1 MKNQKMSTKIAAA
14 ITLVVII
21 CISLLYVI
29 ASNRMNA
36 LMKQSEIDHMK
47 ASLHA
52 QTNLIEEYI
61 IHQEDLLTAFS
72 KAPVVIDFLKN
83 PEDPEKQKLAQEYTE
98 KYYADLEQWEGL
110 YIGEWNTHVIAHSNP
125 EVVGITTREG
135 DGLKALQTAMESANG
150 LYNAGIIVSPASSK
164 LTLSMYCPVFD
175 ADGQTILGYVGGGPF
190 ADELKALL
198 DSVKET
204 DTDTAKNSMINVQ
217 TAMYIFDNDASL
229 MATEIQDSMLLTVL
243 DTIKAN
249 KDDVFRELE
258 YTNEKQERSLA
269 SYEYI
274 AKRDWAVVSYDTEA
288 NIYKDSHKN
297 MSFLGII
304 CIISVIMISF
314 LSWILIHLNMRPLK
328 YIENSIVQLKDLNL
342 RRSHHLDAYINKK
355 SEIGQIATALDSLY
369 ASFQNIVLTLDS
381 CSDSLTNTA
390 VQMTASSALL
400 LQCVEDNSCAT
411 TDFADH
417 AEAINQTVQNVD
429 GQVTEI
435 AQVVSEVENKIHTG
449 TDRSNLLLEKVSSM
463 QQLANESLTKTH
475 IQIGENQKAIENAL
489 ENLQSLM
496 RIDEMANQ
504 ILDITSQTNLL
515 SLNASI
521 EAARAGEAG
530 KGFAVVAGEI
540 GNLANSSSMTATQI
554 QEICNDTKSNIVKV
568 QNCFDSIISF
578 LQNDIQ
584 TQFKEFVNATNEY
597 YTAIEEI
604 QSIISSIDQSA
615 KVFVNAVMDIHNQID
630 AVQSVSG
637 DRIVS
642 SVEIREKA
650 EQTTH
655 TTEELSIAVNQNKE
669 NAVSIRSIV
678 DRFSEYGEM

>member
-1 MKNQKMSTKIAAA
+1 MKNQKMSTRIAAA
-14 ITLVVII
+14 ITLVIII

-36 LMKQSEIDHMK
+36 MMRQSEVEQMK

-52 QTNLIEEYI
+52 QTDLIEEYI
-61 IHQEDLLTAFS
+61 SHQEDLLTAFS
-72 KAPVVIDFLKN
+72 KAPVVVEFLKH
-83 PEDPEKQKLAQEYTE
+83 PSDAGKQKAAQEYTQQ
-98 KYYADLEQWEGL
+98 YYAGLKQWEGL

-125 EVVGITTREG
+125 EVVGMTTREG
-135 DGLKALQTAMESANG
+135 EGLKALQTAMESANG
-150 LYNAGIIVSPASSK
+150 VYNAGIILSPASSK

-175 ADGQTILGYVGGGPF
+175 TDGKTILGYVGGGPF
-190 ADELKALL
+190 ADELKELL
-198 DSVKET
+198 DSLSGSGT
-204 DTDTAKNSMINVQ
+204 DTTMYSMINVQ
-217 TAMYIFDNDASL
+217 TGMYIFDNDTSL
-229 MATEIQDSMLLTVL
+229 MATEIQDSMLLKII

-249 KDDVFRELE
+249 KEDVFRELE
-258 YTNEKQERSLA
+258 YTNQKEEKSLA

-274 AKRDWAVVSYDTEA
+274 AEYGWAVVSYDTEA
-288 NIYKDSHKN
+288 NIYRDSRMN
-297 MSFLGII
+297 MKFLGII
-304 CIISVIMISF
+304 CIFSIIIISF
-314 LSWILIHLNMRPLK
+314 LSWIFIHLSTRPLK
-328 YIENSIVQLKDLNL
+328 YVEKSIVMLKDLNL
-342 RRSHHLDAYINKK
+342 QRNHKLDSYINKK

-369 ASFQNIVLTLDS
+369 TSFQDIVTTLDQ

-390 VQMTASSALL
+390 VKMTDSSALL
-400 LQCVEDNSCAT
+400 LQCVEDNSSAT

-417 AEAINQTVQNVD
+417 AESINQTVQNVD

-435 AQVVSEVENKIHTG
+435 AQVVSEVENKIHEG
-449 TDRSNLLLEKVSSM
+449 TDQSNLLLEKVSRM
-463 QQLANESLTKTH
+463 QHLANESLTKTH
-475 IQIGENQKAIENAL
+475 VQIGENQKAIESAL

-540 GNLANSSSMTATQI
+540 GNLANSSSETATNI
-554 QEICNDTKSNIVKV
+554 QDICNDTKSNIVKV

-584 TQFKEFVNATNEY
+584 SQFKEFVNATNEY
-597 YTAIEEI
+597 YAAIEEI
-604 QSIISSIDQSA
+604 QVIISGIDQSA
-615 KVFVNAVMDIHNQID
+615 QIFVNAVTDIHNQIEE
-630 AVQSVSG
+630 VQSLSG
-637 DRIVS
+637 NHRIVS

-655 TTEELSIAVNQNKE
+655 TTEELSVAVSKNQE

-678 DRFSEYGEM
+678 ERFSK